1 MLYKAMDSEAQAE
14 LDAYDEQAELDAL
27 DQYKIRNINVIE
39 PRSDFGELEFL
50 PRRDFVYGKHYLRGA
65 VGVTIADGGIGKSA
79 FVLCECIAMAT
90 GKNLLGVAV
99 PKPLSVLYASLE
111 DTPDEMKRRVWA
123 ICREYGIDPKTEL
136 GNFRYQCGSD
146 HPIVVASME
155 RGCLVIA
162 ENFAEQFTF
171 YGYDVV
177 VFDPFVKTH
186 RVNENDNSA
195 IDAVVS
201 EFAKLAAV
209 AEVAVELVHH
219 VRKPA
224 AGAQIESG
232 VADSRG
238 ASALVNGARSVRVL
252 NPMTEQEAQQA
263 GVENRRM
270 YFRANDGKAN
280 YGSLEGATWYQH
292 APDDLPN
299 GDNVAAVKPWK
310 FPSAFDGVTT
320 SHMTQVRSLAAD
332 GEYRAD
338 PQSPLWIGEA
348 VAEVL
353 GLDVTDH
360 KRRIKS
366 LLKAWIESGVLK
378 VEQRKDANRK
388 VRMHVV
394 PGDWTD

>member
-1 MLYKAMDSEAQAE
+1 
-14 LDAYDEQAELDAL
+14 
-27 DQYKIRNINVIE
+27 
-39 PRSDFGELEFL
+39 
-50 PRRDFVYGKHYLRGA
+50 
-65 VGVTIADGGIGKSA
+65 
-79 FVLCECIAMAT
+79 MAT
-90 GKNLLGVAV
+90 GKNLLGVAL
-99 PKPLSVLYASLE
+99 PKPLSVLYLSLE

-123 ICREYGIDPKTEL
+123 ICREFGIDPKKDL
-136 GNFRYQCGSD
+136 GNFRYQCASD

-155 RGCLVIA
+155 RGTLVVA
-162 ENFAEQFTF
+162 EDFTNQFSLQ
-171 YGYDVV
+171 GYDVV

-186 RVNENDNSA
+186 RVSENDNSA
-195 IDAVVS
+195 IDVVVS
-201 EFAKLAAV
+201 EYAKLAAEC
-209 AEVAVELVHH
+209 EVAVEIVHH

-224 AGAQIESG
+224 AGPQVESG

-238 ASALVNGARSVRVL
+238 ASALVNAARSVRVL

-263 GVENRRM
+263 GVENRRC

-280 YGSLEGATWYQH
+280 YGSLEGAVWYQH

-299 GDNVAAVKPWK
+299 GDNVAAVKLWK

-320 SHMTQVRSLAAD
+320 AHMTQVRGLASD

-353 GLDVTDH
+353 GLDVVDH
-360 KRRIKS
+360 KKRIKS
-366 LLKAWIESGVLK
+366 LLKVWIDTNVLK
-378 VEQRKDANRK
+378 VEPRKDANRK
-388 VRMHVV
+388 VRLHVI